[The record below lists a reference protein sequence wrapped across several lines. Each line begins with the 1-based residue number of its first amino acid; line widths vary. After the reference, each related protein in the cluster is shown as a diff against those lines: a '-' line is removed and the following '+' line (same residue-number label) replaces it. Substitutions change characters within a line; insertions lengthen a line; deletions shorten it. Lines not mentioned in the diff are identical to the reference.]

1 MVLAKVEKMNNAKF
15 EFLKK
20 SQEIVNKIDILPD
33 DLYNYADEQSE
44 HLNDEMFYQAKELSE
59 NIKQFKKELKS
70 LMLSI
75 V

>member
-1 MVLAKVEKMNNAKF
+1 MVEVEKMNNTKF
-15 EFLKK
+15 QFLKK
-20 SQEIVNKIDILPD
+20 SQEILYKIDNLPN

-44 HLNDEMFYQAKELSE
+44 HLDDEMFYQAKELSE
-59 NIKQFKKELKS
+59 NIKQFKKELKA

>member
-1 MVLAKVEKMNNAKF
+1 MNNAKF

>member
-1 MVLAKVEKMNNAKF
+1 MARAEKMTNSKF

-20 SQEIVNKIDILPD
+20 SQEIVDKIDTLPN
-33 DLYNYADEQSE
+33 DLYNYANEQSE
-44 HLNDEMFYQAKELSE
+44 HLDDEMFYQAKELSE

>member
-1 MVLAKVEKMNNAKF
+1 MNSNKC

-20 SQEIVNKIDILPD
+20 SQESVNKIDTLPT
-33 DLYNYADEQSE
+33 DLYDYADEQSE
-44 HLNDEMFYQAKELSE
+44 HLDDEMFYQAKELSE

>member
-1 MVLAKVEKMNNAKF
+1 MTNSKF

-20 SQEIVNKIDILPD
+20 SQEILDKIDTLPN

-44 HLNDEMFYQAKELSE
+44 HLDDEMFYQAKELSE
-59 NIKQFKKELKS
+59 NIKEFKKELKA

>member
-1 MVLAKVEKMNNAKF
+1 MAKVKKMNNTKF
-15 EFLKK
+15 QFLKK
-20 SQEIVNKIDILPD
+20 SQEILDKIDNLPN

-44 HLNDEMFYQAKELSE
+44 HLDDEMFYQAKELYE
-59 NIKQFKKELKS
+59 NIKKFKKELKD